1 MKKSSEIGRKT
12 GILVAKNSILF
23 VVLGVIAFLA
33 IWAWFTNRP
42 YANADGMSV
51 AAKADGVQVSW
62 SGENGTFYDNLTAKV
77 PSDVV
82 SGKVGMVKYL
92 DGGVYND
99 YQATPI
105 KLITGD
111 GLNFFEPFL
120 NRRTGTPL
128 LESGTDPNKRWQGR
142 IINNQQSEGKYIDV
156 PLYFRS
162 TRALDLFLANDS
174 LVSPADAQYDEN
186 HKNTSAYGGFS
197 KDNIAAASRVGF
209 LNDAAD
215 SCNFIW
221 APNSDAKIV
230 ENEDGFTR
238 ITETETDF
246 TPGTTQLVTE
256 YQEYTRTTGSG
267 GHWEG
272 VDFSPRE
279 DQNYYLWVPTKSGY
293 ATDSFQAQATTMYAN
308 LMNFEVLNERTG
320 EGLYTKEIEFT
331 VPDRQSPTVI
341 YYINNSN
348 VSWTHTNVNNINI
361 SNSWEIRYNDYGSPV
376 VDPSN
381 QTYVLSDENGVRRLA
396 SGFYFADGFRGK
408 KVTVKFG
415 YSPVSKQFV
424 IISYD
429 CEELNRHC
437 SRYGNQSTETYTE
450 VNTHYEQDTEDVTVT
465 YYPIQNNINVVI
477 ANPLTSYA
485 LSVSNAAKYSS
496 VIKFMNADKT
506 AITAQSVTM
515 AEQFK
520 IIYVSGEKSEAL
532 YKIKSQSNNSF
543 LRADNTSVTY
553 TANEG
558 EATLFN
564 LAYIEG
570 FNGPVVKFGNTYLV
584 ISGSTA
590 RFIDESILNKNYLM
604 TLFAGSSYDW
614 STGQAAEVY
623 KYYDGANKTI
633 VSPLNATTTPKLFA
647 TPTYTSGTPT
657 IIKERIGESENYA
670 EAKVV
675 RLAKE
680 EETDQYY
687 TGMIVMRIWAEGT
700 DREAVTPLADGI
712 FNTSFHF
719 LGREITS

>member
-82 SGKVGMVKYL
+82 SGKVGMVKFL

-142 IINNQQSEGKYIDV
+142 IINNQQSEEKYIDV

-267 GHWEG
+267 GHWSG
-272 VDFSPRE
+272 VTLSTRKN
-279 DQNYYLWVPTKSGY
+279 QNYYLWVPTKQGY
-293 ATDSFQAQATTMYAN
+293 ASDNFQQQATTMYSN
-308 LMNFEVLNERTG
+308 LMTFEVIDQNTG
-320 EGLYTKEIEFT
+320 KGLYTKEVTFYL
-331 VPDRQSPTVI
+331 PGRQSPTVI
-341 YYINNSN
+341 YYINNS
-348 VSWTHTNVNNINI
+348 SSRWYDTDVNNINMSSSRSTI
-361 SNSWEIRYNDYGSPV
+361 NNNGDSGSPRV
-376 VDPSN
+376 EPGDH
-381 QTYVLSDENGVRRLA
+381 TYNLEGEGRVA
-396 SGFYFADGFRGK
+396 TGFYFGNGFENK
-408 KVTVKFG
+408 TVTVKFG
-415 YSPVSKQFV
+415 YSPDSKQFV
-424 IISYD
+424 IIGYD
-429 CEELNRHC
+429 SSDPVRHY

-633 VSPLNATTTPKLFA
+633 VSPLNAT
-647 TPTYTSGTPT
+647 
-657 IIKERIGESENYA
+657 
-670 EAKVV
+670 
-675 RLAKE
+675 
-680 EETDQYY
+680 
-687 TGMIVMRIWAEGT
+687 
-700 DREAVTPLADGI
+700 
-712 FNTSFHF
+712 
-719 LGREITS
+719 

>member
-82 SGKVGMVKYL
+82 SGKVGMVKFL

-267 GHWEG
+267 GHWSG
-272 VDFSPRE
+272 VTLSTRKN
-279 DQNYYLWVPTKSGY
+279 QNYYLWVPTKQGY
-293 ATDSFQAQATTMYAN
+293 ASDNFQQQATTMYSN
-308 LMNFEVLNERTG
+308 LMTFEVIDQNTG
-320 EGLYTKEIEFT
+320 KGLYTKEVTFYL
-331 VPDRQSPTVI
+331 PGRQSPTVI
-341 YYINNSN
+341 YYINNS
-348 VSWTHTNVNNINI
+348 SSRWYDTDVNNINMSSSRSTI
-361 SNSWEIRYNDYGSPV
+361 NNNGDSGSPRV
-376 VDPSN
+376 EPGDH
-381 QTYVLSDENGVRRLA
+381 TYNLEGEGRVA
-396 SGFYFADGFRGK
+396 TGFYFGNGFENK
-408 KVTVKFG
+408 TVTVKFG
-415 YSPVSKQFV
+415 YSPDSKQFV
-424 IISYD
+424 IIGYD
-429 CEELNRHC
+429 SSDPVRHY